1 MKKKDLLLFIII
13 LAAAAIACLA
23 LFLFRKEE
31 GSYIELTVGGEYYG
45 TYDLGTDQIIEIDTE
60 NGHNVLVI
68 SSGAATMVEADCPDG
83 YCMDQGS
90 IDKNSQTIVC
100 LPNKVVAEVITE
112 DEEESYYDIDGIA
125 N

>member
-1 MKKKDLLLFIII
+1 MKKKDVLLLIII
-13 LAAAAIACLA
+13 LAIAGIACLA

-31 GSYIELTVGGEYYG
+31 GSYVVLTVNGEYYG
-45 TYDLGTDQIIEIDTE
+45 TYDLDTDRTIEIDTE

-68 SSGAATMVEADCPDG
+68 SSGTATMTEADCPDG

-100 LPNKVVAEVITE
+100 LPNKVVAEIVTE

-125 N
+125 K